1 MRYLFL
7 LLAIIVPSLSHAEYH
22 EKERRFLCIG
32 SAWTALDVI
41 EDGKH
46 PLWDVKPSE
55 YKYVITLKD
64 DQLVIKAFV
73 DDERHRYPVC
83 HQDYDDSFACHEPD
97 VRSEIFYFSTASK
110 RFLQVSN
117 SYTIFEASIFE
128 PTMVGGDC
136 AEF

>member
-1 MRYLFL
+1 MKHFILFWAFVAPT
-7 LLAIIVPSLSHAEYH
+7 LAHAVYH
-22 EKERRFLCIG
+22 EEERRFLCIG
-32 SAWTALDVI
+32 AAWTALDVI

-46 PLWDVKPSE
+46 PIWDVKASDH
-55 YKYVITLKD
+55 KYVITLKD
-64 DQLVIKAFV
+64 DQLVIKSFNN
-73 DDERHRYPVC
+73 DERHRYPVC

-97 VRSEIFYFSTASK
+97 VRSEMFYFSTAGK

-117 SYTIFEASIFE
+117 SYTIFEGSVYE